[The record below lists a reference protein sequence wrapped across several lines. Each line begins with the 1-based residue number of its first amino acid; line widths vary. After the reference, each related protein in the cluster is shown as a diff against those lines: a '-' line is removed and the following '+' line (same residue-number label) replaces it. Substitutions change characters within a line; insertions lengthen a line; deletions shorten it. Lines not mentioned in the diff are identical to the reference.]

1 MRPRNGRRGNS
12 IIEFTLVAIPLIFAL
27 IATVYLSIGLWE
39 YDTLG
44 YAVRQ
49 GARYAA
55 VKGQGCATANGNAA
69 CATVG
74 NIAQVVNNSAVGL
87 PAGQMEVWLRTDS
100 GTQTACQPLSS
111 CLSSS
116 TAWPPSANSDN
127 AKGKMVT
134 ISAQYAFNYPLGGS
148 LNLPASSTQL
158 IQF

>member
-1 MRPRNGRRGNS
+1 M
-12 IIEFTLVAIPLIFAL
+12 AIPLIFTL

-39 YDTLG
+39 YDTLA

-55 VKGQGCATANGNAA
+55 LKGQACATANGNSA

-87 PAGQMEVWLRTDS
+87 PNGQMQMWLKTDS
-100 GTQTACQPLSS
+100 GAQTACQPLSS

-116 TAWPPSANSDN
+116 TAWPPSTSSDN
-127 AKGKMVT
+127 ALGKMVT
-134 ISAQYAFNYPLGGS
+134 ISAQYTFNYPLGGS
-148 LNLPASSTQL
+148 FNLPASSTQL